1 MLQLAKCNRNLQE
14 VLEVGQTS
22 QGSGG
27 SSLKSLL
34 SRRNQKFKAAVS
46 QVVPKTSTELFFF
59 IVFHRQETLQ
69 QNAHLQSQACANG
82 FKALEWRQEVQTL
95 KSTDPQGPEKQQP
108 HSSSKVLTS
117 LEPVSQVH
125 AMICQARFNSLAWI
139 LEFN

>member
-1 MLQLAKCNRNLQE
+1 MQQELAGGSGSWSDLPRQWGKFSE
-14 VLEVGQTS
+14 VPPLKKEPEI
-22 QGSGG
+22 QGSSFTGG
-27 SSLKSLL
+27 AEDFN
-34 SRRNQKFKAAVS
+34 RA
-46 QVVPKTSTELFFF
+46 FFL

-95 KSTDPQGPEKQQP
+95 NSTDPQGPEKQQP

-125 AMICQARFNSLAWI
+125 AVICQARFNSLAWI